1 MSKLAVHIQHFKR
14 GAVGGVA
21 THNWYKRKEKDVH
34 SNQDIDP
41 SRSKEN
47 VQLVVPETDLYQD
60 VKALVDGSTGRVTSA
75 SIWLSEWIVYPPEDL
90 QDPLTAD
97 KEKVVEYFADVR
109 EWMQQQG
116 YTIPMAVIH
125 MDESTVHCHFDT
137 VPLTDEGKLSRKEI
151 YTRARLSSIHT
162 ELAEH
167 LAAKGW
173 NIQRG
178 DSTEGKQV
186 KAKTVAEYKKDAEK
200 AKAEIL
206 EQIQKAKTELAGTR
220 DELTV
225 AQEDLTAAQERVEI
239 EQDVATEL
247 QHASQEAAMEVEAAH
262 QEVSAL
268 EERRDA
274 LKDEIGLLYDKAQ
287 DVRQRYAAAVEKADG
302 FREIVG
308 QLDTAV
314 ATKELQLKE
323 MTDKLED
330 VNAEVQIRE
339 KAIERL
345 DARGS
350 AQMGDAGWRRSIDQL
365 RGDKAKDEQQ
375 GLLAAFAEMLIRRF
389 PDISQLWLDFQR
401 RAKERKPTKGKDGP
415 VI

>member
-1 MSKLAVHIQHFKR
+1 MNGGESMSKLAVHIQHFKR

-21 THNWYKRKEKDVH
+21 THNWYKRKEKDIH

-60 VKALVDGSTGRVTSA
+60 VKALVDGSTGRVTAA

-137 VPLTDEGKLSRKEI
+137 VPLTAEGKLSRKEI
-151 YTRARLSSIHT
+151 YTRSRLSSIHT
-162 ELAEH
+162 DLAEH

-173 NIQRG
+173 DIQRG

-186 KAKTVAEYKKDAEK
+186 KAKTVTEYKKAVEKEK
-200 AKAEIL
+200 AALL
-206 EQIQKAKTELAGTR
+206 EQIQEAKADLQE
-220 DELTV
+220 
-225 AQEDLTAAQERVEI
+225 AQEDLAAAQEQAAI
-239 EQDVATEL
+239 ELDVAQT
-247 QHASQEAAMEVEAAH
+247 AQEMSGETLREV
-262 QEVSAL
+262 QAL

-274 LKDEIGLLYDKAQ
+274 LRDEIGQLYGKAQ
-287 DVRQRYAAAVEKADG
+287 DVRQRIADAIDKAEGLEEKAG
-302 FREIVG
+302 RIE
-308 QLDTAV
+308 
-314 ATKELQLKE
+314 
-323 MTDKLED
+323 
-330 VNAEVQIRE
+330 AEVRIRE
-339 KAIERL
+339 EAIERL

-350 AQMGDAGWRRSIDQL
+350 AQAGDAGWRRSVDQL
-365 RGDKAKDEQQ
+365 RKDKAKDEQQ

-389 PDISQLWLDFQR
+389 PDISQLWIDFQR
-401 RAKERKPTKGKDGP
+401 RARERKPSKGKEGKEL
-415 VI
+415 